1 MSNIKIGLQLYS
13 VRNEMEADM
22 EGTLQKVKEMGYDYV
37 EFAGY
42 FGRTA
47 GEVRAM
53 LDKYGLT
60 CISVH
65 QTYDLFLKEGQG
77 AIDYLKT
84 IGASY
89 SAVPWMGLEKHKGSK
104 VFDQTIEDFQKVGK
118 ALKDN
123 GIQLLYHN
131 HDFEFNQFEGK
142 FLLDWLYESV
152 PADLLQTEI
161 DTCWVHYAGYN
172 PAEYILKYSGRAPVV
187 HLKDF
192 VCKNLG
198 GGPVY
203 ALIDES
209 GKEGKKAS
217 KEDNGFEFRPVGHG
231 IQDIPAILKAAE
243 QAGAQYAIVEQDGTN
258 AEPPME
264 CAKMSRGYL
273 KSIGY

>member
-22 EGTLQKVKEMGYDYV
+22 QGTLQKVKEMGYDYV

-47 GEVRAM
+47 EEVRAM
-53 LDKYGLT
+53 LDKFGLT

-65 QTYDLFLKEGQG
+65 QTYDLFLKEGQS

-84 IGASY
+84 IGAKY
-89 SAVPWMGLEKHKGSK
+89 SAVPWMGLEKHKGNE
-104 VFDQTIEDFQKVGK
+104 VFGQTVQEFKKVGQ
-118 ALKDN
+118 ALRDN

-161 DTCWVHYAGYN
+161 G
-172 PAEYILKYSGRAPVV
+172 S
-187 HLKDF
+187 F
-192 VCKNLG
+192 
-198 GGPVY
+198 
-203 ALIDES
+203 
-209 GKEGKKAS
+209 
-217 KEDNGFEFRPVGHG
+217 
-231 IQDIPAILKAAE
+231 
-243 QAGAQYAIVEQDGTN
+243 
-258 AEPPME
+258 
-264 CAKMSRGYL
+264 
-273 KSIGY
+273 